1 MDHKKQSFILCIF
14 AISIMKSKAEIKA
27 RIKIIQDRIKNQD
40 YDFEGSE
47 YAELTTELEALE
59 WVLEI

>member
-1 MDHKKQSFILCIF
+1 
-14 AISIMKSKAEIKA
+14 MKSKAQIKA
-27 RIKIIQDRIKNQD
+27 QIKIIQDRIKNED
-40 YDFEGSE
+40 YESYSSE